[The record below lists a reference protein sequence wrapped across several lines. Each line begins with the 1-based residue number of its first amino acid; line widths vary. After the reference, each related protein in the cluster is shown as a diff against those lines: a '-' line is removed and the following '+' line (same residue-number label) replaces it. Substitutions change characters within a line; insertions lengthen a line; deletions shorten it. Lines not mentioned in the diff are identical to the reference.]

1 MTNTIRNASTFPDL
15 KVEMWPRRFTGIT
28 DFGNLLPGLHLVA
41 HFHIDTT
48 GIFMAVNSRNLF
60 SINFMVNDY
69 PTTKPVYTRVSCRD
83 NNTISKCIDW

>member
-1 MTNTIRNASTFPDL
+1 MTNAIGNASTFPDL
-15 KVEMWPRRFTGIT
+15 EVEMRPRRFTGIT

-48 GIFMAVNSRNLF
+48 GIFMAVNSGNLF

-69 PTTKPVYTRVSCRD
+69 PTAKAFYIRVLCRD
-83 NNTISKCIDW
+83 NDTVSKCIDW